1 MNEKDGR
8 HKPIINLMYRNA
20 LFPIIT
26 SKWKGMYLIKNLP
39 QENNFLIEID
49 LKDAYFGI
57 PIGKT
62 SKKYTCFQW
71 KGNLPAPMA
80 FTKPFKVVIALLR
93 KINV

>member
-26 SKWKGMYLIKNLP
+26 SKWKGMYLIKDLP
-39 QENNFLIEID
+39 QENNFLIKID

-71 KGNLPAPMA
+71 EGNLPAPMV